1 MTLSSTKYAREPA
14 PHIILQGKLGSYIKP
29 KLDNQE
35 ALLMAGVQP
44 KGDWNKESE
53 QDWGIL
59 HTEIDGLI
67 VRQKLEP
74 ISGNYQAYYDNIYA
88 VLTKNAPL
96 LVTAKQATTVLKLI
110 EKYMKVQRLGKNL
123 LSKSIKISAE

>member
-1 MTLSSTKYAREPA
+1 
-14 PHIILQGKLGSYIKP
+14 
-29 KLDNQE
+29 
-35 ALLMAGVQP
+35 
-44 KGDWNKESE
+44 
-53 QDWGIL
+53 
-59 HTEIDGLI
+59 DGLI

-110 EKYMKVQRLGKNL
+110 EKVYESAALGQ
-123 LSKSIKISAE
+123 KIYLVNQ

>member
-44 KGDWNKESE
+44 RWNKESE

-110 EKYMKVQRLGKNL
+110 EKVYESAALGQ
-123 LSKSIKISAE
+123 KIYLVNQ